1 MTGREKILPAFSLGP
16 KIGNDHFWLIDGQPN
31 FAVIPAGTLD
41 RFTEDMPIR
50 LPDGDTKYGAM
61 HISKKHGHWIL
72 KQQKHGC
79 VATLVH
85 RKLSQPG
92 RIHTAEST
100 DKLTLM
106 MRLAPEAFMV
116 LKIMNGFF
124 SITTLY
130 LKQKPA
136 EGVEI
141 AKYLGPLW
149 ATTPYKPKPL

>member
-1 MTGREKILPAFSLGP
+1 MTGRQKILPVFSLGP
-16 KIGNDHFWLIDGQPN
+16 KIGSDYFWLIDGQPN
-31 FAVIPAGTLD
+31 FAIIPAGTING
-41 RFTEDMPIR
+41 FAKDMPIR

-61 HISKKHGHWIL
+61 HISKKHGNWIF

-92 RIHTAEST
+92 RIHTTEST
-100 DKLTLM
+100 NKLSLM

-116 LKIMNGFF
+116 LKVMPDCL

-130 LKQKPA
+130 LKQKPTD
-136 EGVEI
+136 GVEI
-141 AKYLGPLW
+141 AKYLGGLW

>member
-1 MTGREKILPAFSLGP
+1 MTEKARILPTFSLGP
-16 KIGNDHFWLIDGQPN
+16 KTEFENFWLIDGQPN

-41 RFTEDMPIR
+41 RFATDMPIR
-50 LPDGDTKYGAM
+50 LPDGNSKYGAV
-61 HISKKHGHWIL
+61 HILKGHGHWIF
-72 KQQKHGC
+72 KQQKHHC

-92 RIHTAEST
+92 RIYTAET
-100 DKLTLM
+100 PDKLTLM

-116 LKIMNGFF
+116 LRVMSDCL

-130 LKQKPA
+130 LKQRPA

-141 AKYLGPLW
+141 AKYLGHLW
-149 ATTPYKPKPL
+149 AITPYKPIPL